1 MNSDTDVRGEVV
13 SAIEKVLTDSGR
25 SKCAFADAATL
36 TGDLGLDSLD
46 LAVLVVTLEQ
56 RLGVDPF
63 RDTTANARTLGDLV
77 SVYNMALKV

>member
-1 MNSDTDVRGEVV
+1 MTARNTI
-13 SAIEKVLTDSGR
+13 ALTV
-25 SKCAFADAATL
+25 
-36 TGDLGLDSLD
+36 

-77 SVYNMALKV
+77 SVYNTALKV